1 MASLEELTANLTA
14 GVNRLSKIDTQDQTS
29 AYDART
35 AAISAAL
42 ELLGELRGP
51 EEQFLHL
58 SYAVCSRSNPYDSI
72 TTNIRGH

>member
-1 MASLEELTANLTA
+1 MASLQELTANLSA
-14 GVNRLSKIDTQDQTS
+14 GVDKLSKIDTQDETS

-35 AAISAAL
+35 SAISAAL

-58 SYAVCSRSNPYDSI
+58 SYAVCSRSNPYNST